1 MFLSRARRVTK
12 GEQRVALRTLLPV
25 SLLILVGWILLWTL
39 PPHEHDIYPPCP
51 WFALTD
57 SYCPGCGSLR
67 GLSAVVNGDVL
78 GLVRNNAL
86 AAVSSPFLL
95 YAYLALALKG
105 TFAYQLP
112 RWTSSKWGAYIILA
126 AVVAFGLV
134 RNYVPA
140 LAPGALR

>member
-1 MFLSRARRVTK
+1 MIHSRARRVTK
-12 GEQRVALRTLLPV
+12 GEQRVALWTLLSV
-25 SLLILVGWILLWTL
+25 TLLILGGWILLWTL
-39 PPHEHDIYPPCP
+39 PPQEHDIYPPCP

-86 AAVSSPFLL
+86 AAVSSPFLF
-95 YAYLALALKG
+95 YAYLALVLRGA
-105 TFAYQLP
+105 FAYQLP
-112 RWTSSKWGAYIILA
+112 RWTSSKWGAYIIIV
-126 AVVAFGLV
+126 AVVVFGIA

-140 LAPGALR
+140 LAPCVLR